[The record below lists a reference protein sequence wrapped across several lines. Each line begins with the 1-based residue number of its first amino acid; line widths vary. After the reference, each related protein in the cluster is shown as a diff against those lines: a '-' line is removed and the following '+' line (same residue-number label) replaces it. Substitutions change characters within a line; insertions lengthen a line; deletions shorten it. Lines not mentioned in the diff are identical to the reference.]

1 MTRDGI
7 LAIVEL
13 LLDPVEVRVLGALIE
28 KEATTPEYYPLTL
41 NALVAA
47 CNQKNNRD
55 PVVNYDEETVAEAL
69 LNLRRQHLAME
80 TSGRGMR
87 VPKYAQRLSEALNLG
102 RRELALLGTLML
114 RGRQTVGEL
123 RDRAGRM
130 HEFSDLE
137 EAAACLDRMSELEQ
151 PLARRLERQPG
162 EKEPRYTHL
171 LSGAVDE
178 SAPAAVAARTAV
190 PVGGSASR
198 LAELE
203 AEMARLRGEV
213 DSLKSQMA
221 DLRRQLGIE

>member
-1 MTRDGI
+1 M
-7 LAIVEL
+7 
-13 LLDPVEVRVLGALIE
+13 DPVEVRVLGALIE

-55 PVVNYDEETVAEAL
+55 PVVNYDDETVAEAL
-69 LNLRRQHLAME
+69 LNLRRQHLLLE

-87 VPKYAQRLSEALNLG
+87 VPKYEQRLSEALNLG

-137 EAAACLDRMSELEQ
+137 EVVACLDRMSELEQ
-151 PLARRLERQPG
+151 PLARRLERQVG

-178 SAPAAVAARTAV
+178 SAPAPAAARTAV
-190 PVGGSASR
+190 PAGGSTSR

-203 AEMARLRGEV
+203 AEVARLRGEV